1 MSIKTFFQDF
11 GQSTFKN
18 INARQ
23 RKFLRNAGV
32 SLIIWIVI
40 ADFVPVH
47 NFLIE
52 NLAHAS
58 AFTLEIITGVKPS
71 VYCIDKVNS
80 GGEILSNVRDQRGY
94 VRIGSPCDAW
104 DLYYLGVAFFWVFPI
119 ANWKR
124 KIFYSILIVIV
135 LYITNVLRVA
145 GLFQISKD
153 YPEWFNLFHKTIF
166 QFIVYAIMF
175 IVWIFYLRKTKLSNS

>member
-1 MSIKTFFQDF
+1 MGLNTIFNSF
-11 GQSTFKN
+11 GGRTFKN
-18 INARQ
+18 INSRQ
-23 RKFLRNAGV
+23 RKFLRNAV
-32 SLIIWIVI
+32 IAVLIWFFI
-40 ADFVPVH
+40 ADFLPVH

-58 AFTLEIITGVKPS
+58 AYSVDFFTGSKPT
-71 VYCIDKVNS
+71 VYCIDKVS
-80 GGEILSNVRDQRGY
+80 SPGEILSNVRDERGY

-104 DLYYLGVAFFWVFPI
+104 DLYYLGVAFLWIFPI
-119 ANWKR
+119 GNWKR
-124 KIFYSILIVIV
+124 KLIYSLVIILV

-153 YPEWFNLFHKTIF
+153 HPDWFEMFHKTIF

-175 IVWIFYLRKTKLSNS
+175 IVWIFYLRKAKLKES